1 MRARSSRGCSTCALG
16 RLDVGELDALGLDR
30 GPVEAALPVGDVAS
44 LRVRAL
50 HELAL
55 GCGCTGDAERQR
67 QNGQGDDLEGR
78 SHALKKDGML
88 EKILDS

>member
-30 GPVEAALPVGDVAS
+30 GPVETGALPVGDVAS

-50 HELAL
+50 RELAVR
-55 GCGCTGDAERQR
+55 CGCAGNAERQR
-67 QNGQGDDLEGR
+67 QSGQGDDLEER
-78 SHALKKDGML
+78 SHAFD
-88 EKILDS
+88 IR